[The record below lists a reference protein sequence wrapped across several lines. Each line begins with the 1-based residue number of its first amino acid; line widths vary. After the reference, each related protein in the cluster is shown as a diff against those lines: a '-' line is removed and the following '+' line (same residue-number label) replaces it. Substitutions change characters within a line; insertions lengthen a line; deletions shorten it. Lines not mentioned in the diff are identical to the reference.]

1 MLKPAM
7 RTLLLASLA
16 AALGA
21 SSAFLVACGDRNDLI
36 PAGDAD
42 ALEADL
48 DQADAACARNDRAS
62 AVGAVARAQSRAG
75 ELPPEVDAALRR
87 TLNEN
92 LNVVRQRV
100 AAQCQRRQ
108 TTQAT
113 QTTQTQATQPTETTQ
128 TTTTETEPPTTTTEP
143 PPATTTTDAEPPSG
157 GPGSGG
163 TPGPGGGGSGG
174 AGASD

>member
-1 MLKPAM
+1 M

-42 ALEADL
+42 AMNADL
-48 DQADAACARNDRAS
+48 DQAEEACARNNRAA

-75 ELPPEVDAALRR
+75 ELSPEVDAALRR

-92 LNVVRQRV
+92 LNVVRRRV
-100 AAQCQRRQ
+100 TAQCRR
-108 TTQAT
+108 T
-113 QTTQTQATQPTETTQ
+113 QTTQTTQTTPTQPTQPTETTQ
-128 TTTTETEPPTTTTEP
+128 TTTTETQPPTTTTEP
-143 PPATTTTDAEPPSG
+143 PPTTTTTETEPPSG
-157 GPGSGG
+157 GSGG

-174 AGASD
+174 SGESD